1 MLKSL
6 ARRVVDGL
14 LLRRLPGPFVRESGR
29 CWVASLPGCAP
40 GDPSSSPLTLYEDGV
55 ALRPARAALDDVR
68 ATGFGAY
75 RHDGGRLYFS
85 TSDNSNPND
94 NGRVYRFALSM
105 WLYRRRVERFGPD
118 GGDLTRPI
126 TLRRPDAGPARVRA
140 DVADALRR
148 SRSALD
154 HARRLLPSLAGRT
167 VLEVGPG
174 INCGA
179 ALVLAAHGARPVVL
193 DRFLAPW
200 DLAYHPAF
208 YAALAD
214 ELARQ
219 DTSAD
224 VRPLRAVA
232 EAGGYPPDVLRRVE
246 APLEEVLLEADSVD
260 VVLSNAVLEHL
271 YDLPRALA
279 ALCRITRPGGVGL
292 HQVDHRDHRDF
303 DQPLEYLLAGEDDFR
318 RLFDRCH
325 GECGN
330 RHRPDEVADAFR
342 AAGFDVLDVSGNLI
356 AEAAYLRRF
365 LPRLRAAR
373 SRYRGWPAEGL
384 RVVSAFFRVR
394 KPSA

>member
-1 MLKSL
+1 MLRSL

-14 LLRRLPGPFVRESGR
+14 LLRRLPGPFVQEGGR
-29 CWVASLPGCAP
+29 CWVATLPGCADA
-40 GDPSSSPLTLYEDGV
+40 DPSSSPLTLYEDGV

-75 RHDGGRLYFS
+75 CHHGDRLYFS

-94 NGRVYRFALSM
+94 SGRTYRFALSP
-105 WLYRRRVERFGPD
+105 WLYRRRVARFGPD

-126 TLRRPDAGPARVRA
+126 TLRRPDAGPERVRA

-148 SRSALD
+148 
-154 HARRLLPSLAGRT
+154 
-167 VLEVGPG
+167 
-174 INCGA
+174 
-179 ALVLAAHGARPVVL
+179 
-193 DRFLAPW
+193 
-200 DLAYHPAF
+200 
-208 YAALAD
+208 
-214 ELARQ
+214 
-219 DTSAD
+219 
-224 VRPLRAVA
+224 
-232 EAGGYPPDVLRRVE
+232 VE
-246 APLEEVLLEADSVD
+246 APLEEAPLDADSIDLVI
-260 VVLSNAVLEHL
+260 SNAVLEHL

-279 ALCRITRPGGVGL
+279 ALWRITRPGGVGL

-303 DQPLEYLLAGEDDFR
+303 DRPLEYLLASDDDFR

-342 AAGFDVLDVSGNLI
+342 AAGLDVLDVAGNVF
-356 AEAAYLRRF
+356 AEPAYLRRF

-394 KPSA
+394 RPSAP